1 MNAQQ
6 FEAALVQI
14 GAQPNLSQDAALSL
28 LRQQGATITQAIKAT
43 RQLFSAPLGEAKAIV
58 AKNPSWRQLDEN
70 AKELHA
76 DALEVLSDRVSSP
89 RRAVHS

>member
-43 RQLFSAPLGEAKAIV
+43 RQLFSVPLGEAKAIV
-58 AKNPSWRQLDEN
+58 AKNPSWHRLDEN

-76 DALEVLSDRVSSP
+76 DALEVLSDHPKFLS
-89 RRAVHS
+89 